1 VIAELA
7 AANAAFAVIKH
18 AVANAGDIMAA
29 GQKLFDYFDA
39 KAAIQRKVN
48 ERAQGKGS
56 TEGSSDWEEF
66 QALEQLKAQEEHLRE
81 SMIYA
86 GRPGLWDDWL
96 KFQAEAARRRKAAIE
111 AEIKRKKALRDRIE
125 QAFWWGALVV
135 TLSCAA
141 AFFVVMYS
149 MFNGRG

>member
-1 VIAELA
+1 MIAELA

-39 KAAIQRKVN
+39 KAAIQRKAN

-56 TEGSSDWEEF
+56 TEGSGDWEEF

-96 KFQAEAARRRKAAIE
+96 KFQAEAARRRKAAQE
-111 AEIKRKKALRDRIE
+111 AEIKRKKALRARIE
-125 QAFWWGALVV
+125 QTFWWLVLVV
-135 TLSCAA
+135 VLACGLALAA
-141 AFFVVMYS
+141 VTVSLFK
-149 MFNGRG
+149 GRG

>member
-1 VIAELA
+1 MIAELA

-39 KAAIQRKVN
+39 KAAIQRKAN
-48 ERAQGKGS
+48 ERAQGNGS

-96 KFQAEAARRRKAAIE
+96 KFQAEAARRRKAAQE
-111 AEIKRKKALRDRIE
+111 AEIKRKKALRARIE
-125 QAFWWGALVV
+125 QTFWWSVLVV
-135 TLSCAA
+135 VLACGLALAA
-141 AFFVVMYS
+141 VTVSLFK
-149 MFNGRG
+149 GRG

>member
-1 VIAELA
+1 MIAELA

-39 KAAIQRKVN
+39 KAAIQRKAN

-56 TEGSSDWEEF
+56 TEGSGDWEEF

-96 KFQAEAARRRKAAIE
+96 KFQAEAARRRKAAQE
-111 AEIKRKKALRDRIE
+111 AEIKRKKALRARIE
-125 QAFWWGALVV
+125 QTFWWSVLVV
-135 TLSCAA
+135 VLACGLALAA
-141 AFFVVMYS
+141 VTVLLFK
-149 MFNGRG
+149 GRG

>member
-39 KAAIQRKVN
+39 KAAIQRKAN

-56 TEGSSDWEEF
+56 TEGSGDWEEF

-96 KFQAEAARRRKAAIE
+96 KFQAEAARRRKAAQE
-111 AEIKRKKALRDRIE
+111 AEIKRKKALRARIE
-125 QAFWWGALVV
+125 QTFWWSVLVV
-135 TLSCAA
+135 VLACGLALAA
-141 AFFVVMYS
+141 VTVSLFK
-149 MFNGRG
+149 GRG

>member
-1 VIAELA
+1 MLAELA

-39 KAAIQRKVN
+39 KAAIQRKAN

-56 TEGSSDWEEF
+56 TEGSGDWEEF

-96 KFQAEAARRRKAAIE
+96 KFQAEAARRRKAALE
-111 AEIKRKKALRDRIE
+111 AEIKRKKAIRAQIE
-125 QAFWWGALVV
+125 QAFWWSVLVV
-135 TLSCAA
+135 VLACGLALAA
-141 AFFVVMYS
+141 VTVSLFK
-149 MFNGRG
+149 GRG

>member
-1 VIAELA
+1 MIAELA

-39 KAAIQRKVN
+39 KAAIQRKAN

-56 TEGSSDWEEF
+56 TEGSGDWEEF

-96 KFQAEAARRRKAAIE
+96 KFQAEAARRRKAAQE
-111 AEIKRKKALRDRIE
+111 AEIKRKKALRARIE
-125 QAFWWGALVV
+125 QTFWWSVLVV
-135 TLSCAA
+135 VLACGLALAA
-141 AFFVVMYS
+141 VTVSLFK
-149 MFNGRG
+149 GRG

>member
-1 VIAELA
+1 MLAELA
-7 AANAAFAVIKH
+7 AANAAFQVIKA

-39 KAAIQRKVN
+39 KAAIQRKAN

-56 TEGSSDWEEF
+56 TEGSGDWEEF

-96 KFQAEAARRRKAAIE
+96 KFQAEAARRRKAAQE
-111 AEIKRKKALRDRIE
+111 AEIKRKKVIRAQIE
-125 QAFWWGALVV
+125 QAFWWSVLVV
-135 TLSCAA
+135 VLACGLALAA
-141 AFFVVMYS
+141 VTVSLFK
-149 MFNGRG
+149 GRG